1 MRAAK
6 VRVLR
11 LKDVPLPSRQS
22 AGAAGFDIHAAEP
35 ASVKPQGFAVVSTGI
50 AIEMPRGLEAQ
61 VRPRSGLAARNG
73 IGLLNSPG
81 TIDSDY
87 RGEIKVILFNI
98 SGRVFRIRK
107 GDRVAQLVF
116 NRVVDVRLKPAARLS
131 KTTRGDAGFG
141 HTG

>member
-1 MRAAK
+1 MRAAR

-11 LKDVPLPSRQS
+11 LKDIPLPSRQS
-22 AGAAGFDIHAAEP
+22 AGAAGFDIQAAEP
-35 ASVKPQGFAVVSTGI
+35 ASVQPLGFAVVSTGI

-98 SGRVFRIRK
+98 SGRTLRIKK
-107 GDRVAQLVF
+107 GDRIAQLVF
-116 NRVVDVRLKPAARLS
+116 SRVVDVRLKPAARLS
-131 KTTRGDAGFG
+131 KTARGDAGFG